1 MIQKDNRSQEQNQ
14 DKKINVYDVLEKISK
29 GAKKVK
35 PLLLIGSLYF
45 VKSVLDTRIGNYK
58 KK

>member
-35 PLLLIGSLYF
+35 PLLLIGSLYV
-45 VKSVLDTRIGNYK
+45 VKSALGKMVGNYK